1 MKTTLCTLVVLLAVL
16 CVCGC
21 ASLADVQQV
30 DPALAH
36 YPQASSQADM
46 LYTFITDKPSTKV
59 FLYEVDIQTGAPLT
73 NTYKTFQLGNVMMK
87 VALNSKKT
95 YRIGAEAPGYK
106 TVTDLIQP
114 PYISKEYRF
123 QFWKKK

>member
-1 MKTTLCTLVVLLAVL
+1 MKTTLRTLVVLLAVL

-21 ASLADVQQV
+21 ASLADVQHV
-30 DPALAH
+30 DPALAP
-36 YPQASSQADM
+36 YPQASDQADII
-46 LYTFITDKPSTKV
+46 YTFITDKPSTEV

-73 NTYKTFQLGNVMMK
+73 NTYKTYQLGNVMIK
-87 VALNSKKT
+87 VALDSKKT
-95 YRIGAEAPGYK
+95 YRIGAKAPGFK

-123 QFWKKK
+123 QFWEKK